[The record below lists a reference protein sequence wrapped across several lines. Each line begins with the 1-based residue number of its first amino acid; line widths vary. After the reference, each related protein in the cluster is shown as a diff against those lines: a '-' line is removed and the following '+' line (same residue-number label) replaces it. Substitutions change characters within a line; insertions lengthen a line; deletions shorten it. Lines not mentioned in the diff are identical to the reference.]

1 MGGNILRGITVEGRR
16 LALSVRAGSAAVLFL
31 LLAAAPASSQSYQ
44 TQSYEI
50 DASIDWQTGVL
61 TLLVEAAVPVDRFN
75 APTVGYRVEQQ
86 IERDLPEILVQSL
99 LQLPVDSR
107 FRIQDRLRR
116 TPELVQELG
125 NLFRR
130 GRKEYTRRSLDLR
143 RIEVRYSFQLFPDIA
158 GIFFSHTRPFPVDR
172 VIRWVPT
179 RPYTGIVIYAK
190 GELPVHGTRER
201 ARLEPCLYPEIY
213 DDQMRLVLERLMVR
227 PDAVRRWGVA
237 AYTDEVDEGPWIS
250 RIGQSP
256 IRILAGGIFGSIPT
270 DIKIPVEQADRILAS
285 DHNRRLLTEGRILI
299 IIESESLS
307 PPLQP

>member
-1 MGGNILRGITVEGRR
+1 
-16 LALSVRAGSAAVLFL
+16 
-31 LLAAAPASSQSYQ
+31 
-44 TQSYEI
+44 
-50 DASIDWQTGVL
+50 
-61 TLLVEAAVPVDRFN
+61 
-75 APTVGYRVEQQ
+75 
-86 IERDLPEILVQSL
+86 
-99 LQLPVDSR
+99 
-107 FRIQDRLRR
+107 
-116 TPELVQELG
+116 
-125 NLFRR
+125 
-130 GRKEYTRRSLDLR
+130 
-143 RIEVRYSFQLFPDIA
+143 
-158 GIFFSHTRPFPVDR
+158 
-172 VIRWVPT
+172 
-179 RPYTGIVIYAK
+179 
-190 GELPVHGTRER
+190 LPVHGTRER